1 MTAGAS
7 SSTFYLPYAHPA
19 VRDLAFL
26 LTAPAPWLTGADILP
41 ERLLGDAGP
50 ALLAELDHDPRSLVD
65 WLSARPTTRLGRYA
79 ENLLAFWFQHVPHI
93 ECVAANLQVQNGQLR
108 TIGEFD
114 FLLRIDGE
122 PWHLETASKFYLMLG
137 EGRHTLVGPSLR
149 DAWALKAAKL
159 QDQLA
164 LSRHEAAQPLLPDG
178 FAGCR
183 AGARLAGWLFY
194 PHAVLLEP
202 PLAPDPLTGWARP
215 LLAPW
220 PRRSLESR
228 WVWLPRLRWL
238 APARVEE
245 AETLEED
252 TLRRHLAAAEAPQL
266 VAEVLPLANG
276 GWEEVAR
283 GFVCPP
289 SWPPPA
295 RLAELLDAV
304 HELALGKPVNGAL

>member
-1 MTAGAS
+1 MMDGTS
-7 SSTFYLPYAHPA
+7 SSSFYLPYAHPA

-50 ALLAELDHDPRSLVD
+50 QLLAELDHDPRPLVD
-65 WLSARPTTRLGRYA
+65 WLAARPTTRLGRYA
-79 ENLLAFWFQHVPHI
+79 ENLLAFWFELVPHI
-93 ECVAANLQVQNGQLR
+93 ECVAANLQVQNGELR

-164 LSRHEAAQPLLPDG
+164 LSRHAAAQALLPPG
-178 FAGCR
+178 FVGCR
-183 AGARLAGWLFY
+183 TAARLAGWLFY

-220 PRRSLESR
+220 PRRSLASR

-238 APARVEE
+238 APARVDE
-245 AETLEED
+245 AETLDED
-252 TLRRHLAAAEAPQL
+252 ALRRHLAAAEAPQL
-266 VAEVLPLANG
+266 VAEVLPLENG
-276 GWEEVAR
+276 SWEEVAR

-289 SWPPPA
+289 NWPPPA
-295 RLAELLDAV
+295 RLAELLDTV
-304 HELALGKPVNGAL
+304 QELANGKAGNGGR